1 MLYVLY
7 LAILLISLGLTV
19 IWGQMF
25 ILSMIN
31 IILHIFK
38 KLLTS
43 KTLSIIT
50 KINKAKRGIKLIYY
64 KICIVKLKKYFSK
77 TKYFFSWNIGCRC
90 LITTLILCLLEYR
103 SHRAIDHQSGP
114 SIECYQVE
122 NLLLTFLL
130 LNKRNYIYIKKM
142 LYCLSHDKQM

>member
-50 KINKAKRGIKLIYY
+50 KINKIKNRNLLNVIII
-64 KICIVKLKKYFSK
+64 KKKYKK
-77 TKYFFSWNIGCRC
+77 TLKIYF
-90 LITTLILCLLEYR
+90 
-103 SHRAIDHQSGP
+103 
-114 SIECYQVE
+114 
-122 NLLLTFLL
+122 
-130 LNKRNYIYIKKM
+130 
-142 LYCLSHDKQM
+142 